1 MKKMTLAIVLV
12 TVLLCVLAACSS
24 SSSESE
30 GTQAT
35 DSTKK
40 VTLKII
46 HWQQENINN
55 YIKEF
60 NTKFEAKYP
69 DVKVEYTT
77 VPADATYDQLMQT
90 RMNAGSNG
98 DVDIIPLKSSFV
110 GAPQEWSSGAADP
123 MWKQWI
129 DAGLISDLSDQSFIK
144 NYNEADVQNA
154 MTYNDKVY
162 GVNMGKVAF
171 TGLFY
176 NKELFAKY
184 NLEIPT
190 TWDELQHVIKVFKD
204 NGVEA
209 LGLAGKDV
217 WPIGLAVQGLQ
228 ASIHD
233 DQLAYIKGLWTG
245 ETKLTDPVQLEV
257 LQKSQDLMNNAMPG
271 FMGIDYGTLP
281 SLFATGKVA
290 MIADGTWD
298 ATTIQTANPDLK
310 FGYFPIPGS
319 NDAAKNKNLAG
330 KYDMTWMVVDNSP
343 NKDYAM
349 KWLDMLS
356 EKENYT
362 EFVNAAG
369 FLPTQPDVEMTSEFI
384 QGIQPYLEDF
394 KLSWDQ
400 LFINRQN
407 VGQYISEASVH
418 AEMLKPAGPIAT
430 PEELAGKSQADWDA
444 AAPK

>member
-1 MKKMTLAIVLV
+1 MKKMTLAILLV
-12 TVLLCVLAACSS
+12 TALLCVLAACSN

-35 DSTKK
+35 DSSKK

-228 ASIHD
+228 ASIHE

-298 ATTIQTANPDLK
+298 TTTIQTANPDLK

-418 AEMLKPAGPIAT
+418 AEMLQPAGPIAT

>member
-12 TVLLCVLAACSS
+12 TALLCVLAACSS

-35 DSTKK
+35 DSSKK

-144 NYNEADVQNA
+144 NYNEVDVQNA

-228 ASIHD
+228 ASIHE

-245 ETKLTDPVQLEV
+245 ENKLTDPVQLEV

-400 LFINRQN
+400 LF
-407 VGQYISEASVH
+407 
-418 AEMLKPAGPIAT
+418 
-430 PEELAGKSQADWDA
+430 
-444 AAPK
+444 